1 MDFSS
6 SVLEVHYKYVSFAME
21 EKVQEQ
27 KKPGNIHGHFLLN
40 MTGKEEA

>member
-21 EKVQEQ
+21 EKFRNRRNLE
-27 KKPGNIHGHFLLN
+27 IFLLN
-40 MTGKEEA
+40 MNGKEEA

>member
-27 KKPGNIHGHFLLN
+27 KNPGNIH
-40 MTGKEEA
+40 EISC